1 MQNSAHN
8 LSRGMASPPSET
20 LRSNRALKLSATCS
34 RMLLKEERFH
44 DYTSLTAHDVV
55 FSINILKQKGNPTV
69 SQSLQGIQLIQAKN
83 DHEVVV
89 ILASRLN
96 RELPLTIASQP
107 IFSAS
112 YYATRSFDET
122 TLDPPLG
129 SGPYKVGAFE
139 QGRYISYERVT
150 DYWAGELPVNVG

>member
-1 MQNSAHN
+1 MITLPDYRHPTRRAVLSGPAIAIASLVFTRN
-8 LSRGMASPPSET
+8 LSHAELGPQFVTRHGQEA
-20 LRSNRALKLSATCS
+20 
-34 RMLLKEERFH
+34 RFH

-112 YYATRSFDET
+112 
-122 TLDPPLG
+122 
-129 SGPYKVGAFE
+129 
-139 QGRYISYERVT
+139 
-150 DYWAGELPVNVG
+150 